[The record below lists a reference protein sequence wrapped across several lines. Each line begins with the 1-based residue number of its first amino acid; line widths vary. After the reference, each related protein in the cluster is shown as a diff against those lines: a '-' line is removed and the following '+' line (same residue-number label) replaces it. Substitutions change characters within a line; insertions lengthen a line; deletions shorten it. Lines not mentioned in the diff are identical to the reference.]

1 MRDPQIS
8 TQVFEFLVFTGD
20 LGYAQQIIRQG
31 DEPEIKIWNSIIENQ
46 LINGYPREVFAI
58 YLVPI
63 ALYTPP
69 YFKNYLNTLKFIF
82 VKIFINTF

>member
-8 TQVFEFLVFTGD
+8 TQDFEFLVFTGD

-46 LINGYPREVFAI
+46 LINGYPQEVFAI
-58 YLVPI
+58 DLYLVTRSV
-63 ALYTPP
+63 L
-69 YFKNYLNTLKFIF
+69 LNVSTFVECLLLDKGVKFMEEF
-82 VKIFINTF
+82 